1 MVTAFI
7 HAEGDVADYDGPKL
21 AKMEKKVADEVGVGV
36 AAVSITVSAG
46 SVILKVPHGMPQ
58 ETLT

>member
-7 HAEGDVADYDGPKL
+7 HAEGDVADYTGEKL
-21 AKMEKKVADEVGVGV
+21 AEMEQKVADEVGVGV

-46 SVILKVPHGMPQ
+46 SVILKVPRGMPQ

>member
-1 MVTAFI
+1 VVTAFI
-7 HAEGDVADYDGPKL
+7 RAVGDVSDYTGGKL
-21 AKMEKKVADEVGVGV
+21 AEMEQKVANEVGVGV

-46 SVILKVPHGMPQ
+46 SVILKVPRGMPQ